1 MAFEIPHKSGS
12 LYNILG
18 NFIFNNVNMMMIESR
33 PIPEKSFEYR
43 FFVDFE
49 GNLRDSAVKNA
60 LRGMEAETSYLRIL
74 GNY

>member
-1 MAFEIPHKSGS
+1 MR
-12 LYNILG
+12 LG
-18 NFIFNNVNMMMIESR
+18 NDLCAVEICNDTRYTLNSADNPHYEL
-33 PIPEKSFEYR
+33 
-43 FFVDFE
+43 DFE